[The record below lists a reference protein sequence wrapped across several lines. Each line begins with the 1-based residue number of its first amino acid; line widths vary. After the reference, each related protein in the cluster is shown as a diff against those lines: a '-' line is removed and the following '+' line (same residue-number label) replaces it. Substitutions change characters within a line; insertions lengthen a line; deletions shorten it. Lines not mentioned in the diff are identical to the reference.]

1 MTATLVYEPYINAFL
16 VEKGV
21 RDAYLIQNFESTDT
35 EVIALTNNIQVVFP
49 NLKVFVSNN
58 YYYLSK
64 RELKTEDVNSSEKI
78 AKVLRFECDVNF
90 EDLDRT
96 KETIDYNVDVYMKG
110 NTEPI
115 TLITYVCQ
123 TDNLRD
129 AAIKL
134 VDDIRQTLMND
145 PYMKTMVRKVELMVN
160 VTMPALSFLPKLM
173 DLSYVF
179 NVNEI
184 RHLDDIIY
192 NIMNED
198 SSKKIIDAIDYA
210 NPIHRGLMIGYI
222 GDYQHHVL
230 EPLYPLQSTGY
241 MDQIYEIE
249 KKKTAL
255 LLGIIN

>member
-1 MTATLVYEPYINAFL
+1 MTAILVYEPYINAFL

-35 EVIALTNNIQVVFP
+35 EVIALINNIQVIFP
-49 NLKVFVSNN
+49 NLKVLVYNN

-90 EDLDRT
+90 EDLDRN

-145 PYMKTMVRKVELMVN
+145 PYLKTMIRKVELMVN

-184 RHLDDIIY
+184 QHLDNIIY

-255 LLGIIN
+255 LLGII